1 MPRKKMDPT
10 QNLSR
15 RERQIMQVIF
25 ASGSATAKEIVE
37 QIPDPPSRTAV
48 RTTLSIL
55 VDKNL
60 LKYKRVGREF
70 VYSPTRS
77 REKASRGALQ
87 NVLSTFF
94 GGSIENLMASH
105 FSDPDSQLT
114 AEQLKSLE
122 RMIRDA
128 RKKEES

>member
-1 MPRKKMDPT
+1 MDPVKD
-10 QNLSR
+10 LSR

-25 ASGSATAKEIVE
+25 AHGSATAKQIVNE
-37 QIPDPPSRTAV
+37 IPDAPSRTAI

-94 GGSIENLMASH
+94 GGSIEDLVASH
-105 FSDPDSQLT
+105 FSDPDSELT
-114 AEQLKSLE
+114 AEQLKRLE
-122 RMIRDA
+122 KMIREA
-128 RKKEES
+128 RKKDKQK